1 MVNERA
7 TNLPTEEFYW
17 EFLDAGKDAF
27 SSDRWQGMLMDCSK
41 NELLALVHVYRV
53 GETTMSRIAEYVGVP
68 LNTATGIAN
77 RLEKRGLVQRWRSVQ
92 DKRVMVVRITD
103 EGARQVAEVMGTMG
117 GLVGAL
123 FEDLSDEERLVLLKV
138 VKRLPALLEREGG
151 DGKERGS
158 AKTGMKRIAI
168 E

>member
-7 TNLPTEEFYW
+7 TNLPTDEFFW

-27 SSDRWQGMLMDCSK
+27 SSERWQGVLMDCSK
-41 NELLALVHVYRV
+41 NELLALVHVYRM

-77 RLEKRGLVQRWRSVQ
+77 RLEKRGLVLRWRSVQ

-103 EGARQVAEVMGTMG
+103 EGARQVAEVVGAVG

-138 VKRLPALLEREGG
+138 VKRLPALLEREVGG
-151 DGKERGS
+151 GKAAAG
-158 AKTGMKRIAI
+158 AQAGMRRISI

>member
-1 MVNERA
+1 MTNERA
-7 TNLPTEEFYW
+7 TNLPTDEFFW

-27 SSDRWQGMLMDCSK
+27 SSERWQGVLMDCSK
-41 NELLALVHVYRV
+41 NELLALVHVYRA

-103 EGARQVAEVMGTMG
+103 EGARQVAEVMDTVG